1 MIVRSSEQRKM
12 LKTRAMMVEVI
23 CHGVMLV
30 VDVSARPGSVSSLSL
45 LAVSS
50 ISICDLP
57 ASNLEP
63 YMFRIS
69 MVDGLSC
76 RARCVCESAED
87 ILRDASIERKKCL
100 RLDVENSC
108 EKSRRGHGLLRKCA
122 WRQVKVVEGAMR
134 DRADSLVK

>member
-1 MIVRSSEQRKM
+1 
-12 LKTRAMMVEVI
+12 
-23 CHGVMLV
+23 
-30 VDVSARPGSVSSLSL
+30 
-45 LAVSS
+45 
-50 ISICDLP
+50 
-57 ASNLEP
+57 
-63 YMFRIS
+63 MFRIS

-134 DRADSLVK
+134 DRADSLVKCHCERSGAELQRVVESLVVPVPA

>member
-1 MIVRSSEQRKM
+1 M

-57 ASNLEP
+57 ASNLEA

-69 MVDGLSC
+69 MVTGSSC

-108 EKSRRGHGLLRKCA
+108 EKFRRSHGLPRKCA
-122 WRQVKVVEGAMR
+122 WRQVKVVEGALR